1 MSDWLRELVAEF
13 SQASLV
19 QSEPAASIPDGCA
32 RLSVKAVA
40 GGMPDAPIVA
50 HTMKFKRNPACNHV
64 GKCRHTPRH
73 EDVYLPDH
81 KDTHGICMCPPVDVQ
96 AHYERMQ
103 GVRSKGTPTKRKT
116 LGAERLGA
124 GFYDSST
131 NIQGSREPGELM
143 QPTKDESLERR
154 LEHNIPYVDI
164 TQGGRIACKAC
175 QSEHPSIGG
184 RTRRIRCERR
194 AYKCDWCGD
203 RADFTP

>member
-13 SQASLV
+13 SAPV
-19 QSEPAASIPDGCA
+19 QVEPVREPDPCA
-32 RLSVKAVA
+32 RLSVKAVS

-50 HTMKFKRNPACNHV
+50 HAMKFKRNPACNHV

-81 KDTHGICMCPPVDVQ
+81 KDTDGICMCPPVDVQ

-103 GVRSKGTPTKRKT
+103 GVRSKGTQTKPKT

-131 NIQGSREPGELM
+131 NIQGKREPIADPPRTYTQGAWTCRLH
-143 QPTKDESLERR
+143 QSDTCTKD
-154 LEHNIPYVDI
+154 HWN
-164 TQGGRIACKAC
+164 A
-175 QSEHPSIGG
+175 
-184 RTRRIRCERR
+184 
-194 AYKCDWCGD
+194 
-203 RADFTP
+203 